1 MQRRRRISGGAVRG
15 SPKRS
20 RPWRCAR
27 RPVVLRVVGLGPISM
42 AHGPLSVSKNDPCD
56 MGAPGDAVRQWPLT
70 PRRPTRC
77 QARPYR
83 SEIVCGMPRRRSP
96 DRFRSHSD
104 VPPRDTAAT
113 AGSWCAR
120 ARAVRRRDGQP
131 PTIPYRA
138 ASPACQAAVGRPA
151 WRPVPAGAEG
161 WGMTATGVDDGST
174 ARRRASRKAVRPSQ
188 WMAASL
194 VVLAA
199 GAAVVLFFMAEVCDQ
214 LASFT

>member
-27 RPVVLRVVGLGPISM
+27 RPVVLRVVGLGPTSM
-42 AHGPLSVSKNDPCD
+42 ADGPLSVSKNDPCD

-83 SEIVCGMPRRRSP
+83 SEIVCGMPRRRSQ

-120 ARAVRRRDGQP
+120 ARAVCRRDGQP
-131 PTIPYRA
+131 LPSVSGGKPPLPGGRWEASMA
-138 ASPACQAAVGRPA
+138 AC
-151 WRPVPAGAEG
+151 AG
-161 WGMTATGVDDGST
+161 
-174 ARRRASRKAVRPSQ
+174 RRRRV
-188 WMAASL
+188 
-194 VVLAA
+194 
-199 GAAVVLFFMAEVCDQ
+199 GDDCDW
-214 LASFT
+214 S